1 MGLKISD
8 MMDHVENI
16 QIEIGE
22 KNVASVERIK
32 EKTMKKVHDAKVNLP
47 TAGKFSRVGVI
58 AAVMAAILCVT
69 AAAAAVVKWGGFA
82 LTGSMSAAEIEALLN
97 EAETAVSS
105 AYVEEDGTVHY
116 LDADNKEILVL
127 SADEAKAYEQKRQ
140 EEHDL
145 SVAES
150 TSLVDAC
157 TIPFMPNL
165 ITEMAVNNDG
175 EFSDFALGNAS
186 MILLHP
192 AGKDGFDL
200 MAGDVVTIKL
210 TANDSCILEFG
221 EFKDGDF
228 VRAEAV
234 TARQHSCTFEIEE
247 AGTYCFSVKYCSSD
261 ASSFTNCMITVE

>member
-1 MGLKISD
+1 MDLKISD
-8 MMDHVENI
+8 MIDQVEDV

-22 KNVASVERIK
+22 KDVASAERIK
-32 EKTMKKVHDAKVNLP
+32 EGTMKKIHDAKANLP

-97 EAETAVSS
+97 EAERAVSWKH
-105 AYVEEDGTVHY
+105 VERDGTVHY
-116 LDADNKEILVL
+116 FDADNKEILVL

-150 TSLVDAC
+150 TSLVDAY

-165 ITEMAVNNDG
+165 ITEMAVDDDG
-175 EFSDFALGNAS
+175 KFNDFALGNGS

-192 AGKDGFDL
+192 AGRDGFNL

-210 TANDSCILEFG
+210 TSNDSCILEFG

-228 VRAEAV
+228 VCAEAA
-234 TARQHSCTFEIEE
+234 TAQQHSCTFEIEE
-247 AGTYCFSVKYCSSD
+247 TGMYCFSVEYCSAN
-261 ASSFTNCMITVE
+261 ASSFTNCIITVE